1 MDTTKQNRIEL
12 TESTTLLE
20 LVATVSEYSANDAE
34 TIYIVQHMLD
44 TEQVWYEGEEPIFEL
59 H

>member
-1 MDTTKQNRIEL
+1 MDTTKRNRTAA

-20 LVATVSEYSANDAE
+20 LVATVSEFSSNDAE
-34 TIYIVQHMLD
+34 TICVIQHMLD